1 MDRAD
6 ELLLN
11 YEGSVKNVYRSHADP
26 HHMWFQF
33 TDDYSVFD
41 WGKMPDQIAHKGES
55 LAKIGAYFF
64 EQLGTPAFWHAL
76 KKSNHLK
83 KFDREFL
90 TGRFRN
96 PVYEEL
102 EKSGLASHFMGLV
115 KRPLGGKEDQVLM
128 KVLSAEV
135 LHPVKKTI
143 DGQSIYFYETPKE
156 KERTLRLIPL
166 EVVFRF
172 GMGKGSSLIQ
182 RLEDNPDYAL
192 ILGLKEKPLP
202 DSWFA
207 RPVIEFF
214 TKLEPKDRHLSWQE
228 AALMAGISSDLF
240 ENLVEMAIDSALALH
255 HEFAEKGLELW
266 DGKFEFLLL
275 TEKLASGETRQKLLL
290 ADAIG
295 PDELRLV
302 YGDKQLSK
310 EFIRQYYRTQ
320 PWSQVVTKAQ
330 KEAVTQGVNWKEL
343 CNKDPHGEPEPLPKT
358 VKYIAD
364 HLYGTLANRIIGK
377 EIIKNQLS
385 LDQLL
390 IALDDMLLEVKR

>member
-6 ELLLN
+6 DLLLN
-11 YEGSVKNVYRSHADP
+11 YEGSVKNVYRSQTDT

-33 TDDYSVFD
+33 TDHYSVFD
-41 WGKMPDQIAHKGES
+41 WGKMPDRIANKGES

-64 EQLGTPAFWHAL
+64 EQLGKPVFWTEL

-96 PVYEEL
+96 PVYEDL

-115 KRPLGGKEDQVLM
+115 KRSLAGKEEQVLM
-128 KVLSAEV
+128 KVLAAEV
-135 LHPVKKTI
+135 LHPVKKNI
-143 DGQSIYFYETPKE
+143 DGQTLYFYDLPKE

-182 RLEDNPDYAL
+182 RIQDNPDYAL
-192 ILGLKEKPLP
+192 TLGLKEKPVP

-214 TKLEPKDRHLSWQE
+214 TKLEPKDRHLSFQE
-228 AALMAGISSDLF
+228 AALMASISGDLF
-240 ENLVEMAIDSALALH
+240 EKLVELAIDSALALH

-275 TEKLASGETRQKLLL
+275 TEKLPGGETRSKILL

-310 EFIRQYYRTQ
+310 EFIRQYYRTT
-320 PWSQVVTKAQ
+320 PWSQTVMKAQ
-330 KEAVTQGVNWKEL
+330 KDAISQGVNWKEL
-343 CNKDPHGEPEPLPKT
+343 CQKDPHGEPEPLPKS

-364 HLYGTLANRIIGK
+364 HLYGTIANRIIGK
-377 EIIKNQLS
+377 EIIKDQLS